1 MKKMEWML
9 LLLLLGSGVG
19 TVVLAQQPD
28 DCTPTPKD
36 DLHVQTF
43 ESKIFGD
50 TQTLRVWLPPGYD
63 DPANAKRVY
72 SVLYMMDGGGNF
84 SGCKDGHVSGWQID
98 RTLTRLIAAG
108 SVEPIIVVAIDSGKG
123 KGRRAEEYVPFV
135 VHDGGPNVQGD
146 LFPDFMVKE
155 VLPLIAAAYRVS
167 PKREHRGIGG
177 SSYGSVAALNTLIQR
192 PDAFGLGLL
201 ESTSLQVGNGKMLDR
216 TKSLK
221 QGPVRVS
228 IGVGD
233 VEAGK
238 DSPTSINF
246 AKFSKELAANMEAA
260 KNHPKVLFT
269 ETPGGKHDQKSWGA
283 RFPAAVQFVFP
294 ATSPQ

>member
-1 MKKMEWML
+1 MKKMGWML
-9 LLLLLGSGVG
+9 FLLLGSVG
-19 TVVLAQQPD
+19 IKALAQEPEE
-28 DCTPTPKD
+28 CVPTPKD
-36 DLHVQTF
+36 ELHVQTF

-50 TQTLRVWLPPGYD
+50 TQTLRVWLPPGYND
-63 DPANAKRVY
+63 AANAKRVY

-84 SGCKDGHVSGWQID
+84 SSCKDGHETGWHID

-108 SVEPIIVVAIDSGKG
+108 SVEPIIVVAIDAGRG
-123 KGRRAEEYVPFV
+123 KGRRAEEYVPFQ

-146 LFPDFMVKE
+146 LFPEFMVKE
-155 VLPLIAAAYRVS
+155 VLPVVGAAYRVS
-167 PKREHRGIGG
+167 AKREHRGIGG
-177 SSYGSVAALNTLIQR
+177 SSYGAVAALNTLIQR
-192 PDAFGLGLL
+192 PDAFGLGIL
-201 ESTSLQVGNGKMLDR
+201 ESTSLQVGGGKMLER

-233 VEAGK
+233 IEAGK
-238 DSPTSINF
+238 ESTMSVNF
-246 AKFSKELAANMEAA
+246 AKWSKEMAANMEAA
-260 KNHPKVLFT
+260 KNHPKVLFV

-294 ATSPQ
+294 ATPSQ

>member
-1 MKKMEWML
+1 MKKMGWMLL

-19 TVVLAQQPD
+19 ARVSAQEPD

-36 DLHVQTF
+36 ELHVQTF

-84 SGCKDGHVSGWQID
+84 SGCKDGHVNGWQID

-108 SVEPIIVVAIDSGKG
+108 SVEPIIVVAIDAGKG

-155 VLPLIAAAYRVS
+155 VLPLIAAAGTSWHRRLVVRLGGSAEYADQAAGRVRVGTVGEHFVAGGQRRNAGPHQVAEARPGPRVDRCRRCRS
-167 PKREHRGIGG
+167 WKRLADEYQLREVLKGTRREHG
-177 SSYGSVAALNTLIQR
+177 SGEKPSQGVVYG
-192 PDAFGLGLL
+192 DA
-201 ESTSLQVGNGKMLDR
+201 
-216 TKSLK
+216 
-221 QGPVRVS
+221 
-228 IGVGD
+228 
-233 VEAGK
+233 
-238 DSPTSINF
+238 
-246 AKFSKELAANMEAA
+246 
-260 KNHPKVLFT
+260 
-269 ETPGGKHDQKSWGA
+269 
-283 RFPAAVQFVFP
+283 
-294 ATSPQ
+294 